1 MFTFFK
7 KTSENIARLLGSKQK
22 KINKEILEE
31 ILIESDIH
39 YEIIERLLSN
49 LGNVI
54 GRDELR
60 VGIERFF
67 RGESYYDKV
76 KFQEITESPIVY
88 LIFGVNG
95 AGKTTTIAKL
105 AKRFKSMEK
114 KVILGAGDTFRAA
127 AIEQLQLWSEKI
139 GVAIVTTQHAHDPSA
154 LAFDTINAAKSRKMD
169 YAIIDTAGRLP
180 NQTNLKNELIKISK
194 TCSKALAEKPFHKI
208 LILDG
213 TQGSASIEQARI
225 FHESLGLDGVIV
237 TKMDGTSKGGA
248 ILSIIYEFKLPIL
261 FLGTGEKEDELI
273 EFSEKDFIDGLLDSI
288 FE

>member
-139 GVAIVTTQHAHDPSA
+139 GVAIVTTQHAYDPSA

>member
-76 KFQEITESPIVY
+76 KFKEITESPIVY